1 MHSAAVAPCYH
12 FACKQCW
19 DQLLAAASGGG
30 VHSVCPMCK
39 APVSRRSVQECEA
52 YNAMTRELQKA
63 IPALAAKAEY
73 ARIGRYYA
81 TESMLVWDPARHR
94 YDADATPST
103 GSDTL
108 FSHYEALLRS

>member
-1 MHSAAVAPCYH
+1 MHSAGVAPCYH

-30 VHSVCPMCK
+30 VQSVCPMCK

-63 IPALAAKAEY
+63 IPAFGFGAFCLWLHVQVLACSFILAPHLST
-73 ARIGRYYA
+73 RTR
-81 TESMLVWDPARHR
+81 SHR
-94 YDADATPST
+94 
-103 GSDTL
+103 
-108 FSHYEALLRS
+108 